1 MKEVEDGA
9 CLKSIA
15 LIMEMN
21 KKRQLRNV
29 LYYKTQAYRS
39 KIPCLVQVH

>member
-1 MKEVEDGA
+1 MKEVEDSTFEVQGQ
-9 CLKSIA
+9 LELRPIA

-29 LYYKTQAYRS
+29 LYYKTQAY
-39 KIPCLVQVH
+39 HF